1 MLKDS
6 QFSMWLK
13 ERKASPIAFYY
24 VTEKAVSEASGV
36 NPNVVLMEIPGV
48 PAPEKKKPLPMPVN
62 LLTYLGALSLAGTLF
77 ASAYGVKK
85 S

>member
-1 MLKDS
+1 
-6 QFSMWLK
+6 
-13 ERKASPIAFYY
+13 
-24 VTEKAVSEASGV
+24 
-36 NPNVVLMEIPGV
+36 MEIPGV